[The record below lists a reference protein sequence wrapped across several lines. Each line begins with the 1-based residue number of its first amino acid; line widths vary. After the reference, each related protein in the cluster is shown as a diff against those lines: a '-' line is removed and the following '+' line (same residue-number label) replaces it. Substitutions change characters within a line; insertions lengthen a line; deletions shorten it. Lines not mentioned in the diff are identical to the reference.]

1 MIRPFTAIFIV
12 LISLA
17 FCEEGVAESI
27 YSHFDKLPLM
37 REEAVNDG
45 NERAIKDIDYVIK
58 TEDGEFFEVDNERPP
73 IETLVTKKNKS
84 KQSKLLG
91 AKKDEDLLIEY
102 YKKVNVY
109 GDAYNRIKNDWL
121 VRKTSDD
128 AAARQFYSLF
138 MSYPRF
144 SSAARAAGV
153 IYLSKGQTQE
163 AGKFFREALMANE
176 KDTVALTGG
185 SIAAYD
191 LGNKGDSRF
200 YIDKAKAVDPTLSF
214 LTSWE
219 VNYIQTSNPEVYRS
233 WAKYLKLR

>member
-1 MIRPFTAIFIV
+1 
-12 LISLA
+12 
-17 FCEEGVAESI
+17 
-27 YSHFDKLPLM
+27 
-37 REEAVNDG
+37 
-45 NERAIKDIDYVIK
+45 
-58 TEDGEFFEVDNERPP
+58 
-73 IETLVTKKNKS
+73 
-84 KQSKLLG
+84 
-91 AKKDEDLLIEY
+91 
-102 YKKVNVY
+102 
-109 GDAYNRIKNDWL
+109 
-121 VRKTSDD
+121 
-128 AAARQFYSLF
+128 